1 MKKCKLQLKDDEKV
15 PTMSAF
21 NGDVLNIVEL
31 CKPIP
36 ELHQTDINMVFNK
49 LNANHRLFESKCL
62 TLSREM
68 NLHPELFFDARHKFE
83 NTFFKMYYVGKER
96 IRSFEFEKDF
106 ENHPIFNPLENKSA
120 SFWESINDFL
130 DRDEKK
136 HVDRQIPLEYY
147 TFKSSSFKSSDIRIR
162 EGLVGG

>member
-1 MKKCKLQLKDDEKV
+1 MDVMKKCKLQLKGDEKV
-15 PTMSAF
+15 PIMNDF

-36 ELHQTDINMVFNK
+36 ELHQTHINMIFNK

-96 IRSFEFEKDF
+96 IRSFEFEKD
-106 ENHPIFNPLENKSA
+106 
-120 SFWESINDFL
+120 
-130 DRDEKK
+130 DEKK

-162 EGLVGG
+162 KGLVGG

>member
-1 MKKCKLQLKDDEKV
+1 M
-15 PTMSAF
+15 
-21 NGDVLNIVEL
+21 I
-31 CKPIP
+31 
-36 ELHQTDINMVFNK
+36 FNK

-96 IRSFEFEKDF
+96 IRSFEFEKD
-106 ENHPIFNPLENKSA
+106 
-120 SFWESINDFL
+120 
-130 DRDEKK
+130 DEKK

-162 EGLVGG
+162 KGLVGG